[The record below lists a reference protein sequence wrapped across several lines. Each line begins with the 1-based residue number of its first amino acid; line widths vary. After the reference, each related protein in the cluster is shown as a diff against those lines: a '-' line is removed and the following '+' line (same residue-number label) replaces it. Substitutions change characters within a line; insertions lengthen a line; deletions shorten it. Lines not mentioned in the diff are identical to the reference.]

1 MQNNPKVEL
10 QMHEGNLPE
19 LRDLHK
25 VDERLVA
32 LAQALNARVAERW
45 DAIRE
50 RVGAILLPAR
60 HLEAVLRAAGAD
72 LTPEAIHLSRGFY
85 ERALLRAREI
95 RDRYTC
101 LDLAGDTGRLAS
113 LLPSL

>member
-1 MQNNPKVEL
+1 M
-10 QMHEGNLPE
+10 
-19 LRDLHK
+19 
-25 VDERLVA
+25 
-32 LAQALNARVAERW
+32 
-45 DAIRE
+45 
-50 RVGAILLPAR
+50 
-60 HLEAVLRAAGAD
+60 LRAAGAD

-113 LLPSL
+113 LVPSL